1 MSENQNIEWKENWR
15 DEYLKWICGFANAI
29 GGRLYI
35 GMDDGGNVVGVADAQ
50 KLLEDIPNKVRD
62 VLGIIVDVNLLEKN
76 GLEYIE
82 IDVPSYS
89 NPINYKGQYHYR
101 SGSTKQELKG
111 AALNRF
117 ILQRTG
123 RHWDEFPIERAK
135 IEELSVSALNRF
147 RKEAARSG
155 RVDEG
160 VLNDTTEHLL
170 RDLRLTDDDTKYLTR
185 AALLL
190 FHPDPER
197 FVNGA
202 YIKIGFFRD
211 DKGNLEF
218 QDEIHGPLM
227 EQVDKAIDLIKTKYL
242 IYRISYE
249 GISRREILQFP
260 LEALRESLM
269 NCIAHK
275 DYASAVP
282 IQISVFPDHITFWN
296 AGQLPE
302 HWTMERLFESHPSSP
317 YNPLI
322 ANAFFRSGDIESWG
336 RGYKRIMDAVEVY
349 KLLPPVL
356 EMLNGLMITYYTD
369 VRSQLVAQCV
379 EEKYIPIIEYAVKNG
394 SVTNSDVQK
403 LLNISKTTAYR
414 MLQQLENWLDIQG
427 TTGKGTY
434 YTVKGSQRAHK
445 GVTKGSQRVHK

>member
-1 MSENQNIEWKENWR
+1 MNESQNIEWKESWR
-15 DEYLKWICGFANAI
+15 DDYLKWICGFANAA
-29 GGRLYI
+29 GGKIYI
-35 GMDDGGNVVGVADAQ
+35 GMNDSGQVVGVADAK

-62 VLGIIVDVNLLEKN
+62 VLGIIVDVNLLEKD

-82 IDVPSYS
+82 IDVPPYS

-135 IEELSVSALNRF
+135 VEELSASALNRF

-160 VLNDTTEHLL
+160 VLNDNTEHLL
-170 RDLRLTDDDTKYLTR
+170 HDLRLIDEDGHLNR

-197 FVNGA
+197 FVFGA

-218 QDEIHGPLM
+218 QDEVHGALM
-227 EQVDKAIDLIKTKYL
+227 EQVDKAMDLIKTKYL

-249 GISRREILQFP
+249 GISRRETPQFP
-260 LEALRESLM
+260 VEAIRESLM
-269 NCIAHK
+269 NAVAHK

-282 IQISVFPDHITFWN
+282 IQISVLPDHITFWN

-302 HWTMERLFESHPSSP
+302 SWTTEKLFGSHPSSP

-336 RGYKRIMDAVEVY
+336 RGYKRILEAVSAY
-349 KLLPPVL
+349 KLLPPKL
-356 EMLNGLMITYYTD
+356 EMISGLMITYYTD
-369 VRSQLVAQCV
+369 VRSQLLAQRV
-379 EEKYIPIIEYAVKNG
+379 DERYISVIEYATKNG
-394 SVTNSDVQK
+394 RVTNSEVQSI
-403 LLNISKTTAYR
+403 LGVSKPTASR
-414 MLQQLENWLDIQG
+414 ILQQMNDWLEMQG
-427 TTGKGTY
+427 KVGKGTY
-434 YTVKGSQRAHK
+434 YVPKWLTNVSQI
-445 GVTKGSQRVHK
+445 

>member
-1 MSENQNIEWKENWR
+1 MQKQNKYMGENQNIEWKEGWR
-15 DEYLKWICGFANAI
+15 DEYLKWICGFANAS
-29 GGRLYI
+29 GGTIYI
-35 GMDDGGNVVGVADAQ
+35 GMDDTGKVVGVADAK

-62 VLGIIVDVNLLEKN
+62 VLGMILDVNLLEEN

-82 IDVPSYS
+82 IVVPQYP

-123 RHWDEFPIERAK
+123 KHWDECPIEWAR
-135 IEELSVSALNRF
+135 IEDLSNNALDRF

-160 VLNDTTEHLL
+160 VLKDTTENLL
-170 RDLRLTDDDTKYLTR
+170 HDLRLIDAETKYLNR

-190 FHPDPER
+190 FHPTPER
-197 FVNGA
+197 FVHGA

-218 QDEIHGPLM
+218 QDEVHGPLM
-227 EQVDKAIDLIKTKYL
+227 EQVTKAMDLIKTKYL

-249 GISRREILQFP
+249 GISRRETPQFP

-269 NCIAHK
+269 NAIAHK
-275 DYASAVP
+275 DYASGVP

-296 AGQLPE
+296 SGQLPDD
-302 HWTMERLFESHPSSP
+302 WTIERLFENHPSSP
-317 YNPLI
+317 YNPII

-336 RGYKRIMDAVEVY
+336 RGYKRILEAVIAY
-349 KLLPPVL
+349 KLLPPKL
-356 EMLNGLMITYYTD
+356 EMISGLMITYYTD
-369 VRSQLVAQCV
+369 VRSQLLV
-379 EEKYIPIIEYAVKNG
+379 ERIDEKYIPIIEYAAKNG
-394 SVTNSDVQK
+394 SVTNSDVQ
-403 LLNISKTTAYR
+403 NILGVSKPTASR
-414 MLQQLENWLDIQG
+414 IFQQLTDWLDIQG

-445 GVTKGSQRVHK
+445 

>member
-1 MSENQNIEWKENWR
+1 MNESQNIEWKESWR
-15 DEYLKWICGFANAI
+15 DDYLKWICGFANAA
-29 GGRLYI
+29 GGKIYI
-35 GMDDGGNVVGVADAQ
+35 GMNDSGQVVGVADAK

-62 VLGIIVDVNLLEKN
+62 VLGIIVDVNLLEKD

-82 IDVPSYS
+82 IDVPPYS

-135 IEELSVSALNRF
+135 VEELSASALNRF

-160 VLNDTTEHLL
+160 VLNDNTEHLL
-170 RDLRLTDDDTKYLTR
+170 HDLRLIDEDGHLNR

-197 FVNGA
+197 FVFGA

-218 QDEIHGPLM
+218 QDEVHGALM
-227 EQVDKAIDLIKTKYL
+227 EQVDKAMDLIKTKYL

-249 GISRREILQFP
+249 GISRRETPQFP
-260 LEALRESLM
+260 VEAIRESLM
-269 NCIAHK
+269 NAVAHK

-282 IQISVFPDHITFWN
+282 IQISVLPDHITFWN

-302 HWTMERLFESHPSSP
+302 SWTTEKLFESHPSSP

-322 ANAFFRSGDIESWG
+322 ANVFFRSGDIESWG
-336 RGYKRIMDAVEVY
+336 RGYKRILEAVSAY
-349 KLLPPVL
+349 KLLPPKL
-356 EMLNGLMITYYTD
+356 EMISGLMITYYTD
-369 VRSQLVAQCV
+369 VRSQLLAQRV
-379 EEKYIPIIEYAVKNG
+379 DERYISVIEYATKNG
-394 SVTNSDVQK
+394 RVTNSEVQSI
-403 LLNISKTTAYR
+403 LGVSKPTASR
-414 MLQQLENWLDIQG
+414 ILQQMNDWLEMQG
-427 TTGKGTY
+427 KVGKGTY
-434 YTVKGSQRAHK
+434 YVPKWLTNVSQI
-445 GVTKGSQRVHK
+445 

>member
-1 MSENQNIEWKENWR
+1 MNENQNIEWKESWR
-15 DEYLKWICGFANAI
+15 DEYLKWICGFANAT
-29 GGRLYI
+29 GGKIYI
-35 GMDDGGNVVGVADAQ
+35 GMNDNGQVVGVADAK

-62 VLGIIVDVNLLEKN
+62 VLGIIVDVNLLEKD
-76 GLEYIE
+76 GLEYVE
-82 IDVPSYS
+82 IDVPPYS

-123 RHWDEFPIERAK
+123 RHWDEFSIERAK
-135 IEELSVSALNRF
+135 VEELSASALNRF

-160 VLNDTTEHLL
+160 VLNDKTEHLL
-170 RDLRLTDDDTKYLTR
+170 HDLRLIDEDGQLNR

-197 FVNGA
+197 FVFGA

-218 QDEIHGPLM
+218 QDEVHGSLM
-227 EQVDKAIDLIKTKYL
+227 EQVDKAMDLIKTKYL

-249 GISRREILQFP
+249 GISRRETPQFP
-260 LEALRESLM
+260 LEAIRESLM
-269 NCIAHK
+269 NCVAHK

-302 HWTMERLFESHPSSP
+302 NWTTEKLFESHPSSP

-336 RGYKRIMDAVEVY
+336 RGYKRILEAVSTY
-349 KLLPPVL
+349 KLLPPRL
-356 EMLNGLMITYYTD
+356 EMLSGLMITYYTD
-369 VRSQLVAQCV
+369 IRSQLLAQRV
-379 EEKYIPIIEYAVKNG
+379 DERYISVVEYAAKNG
-394 SVTNSDVQK
+394 RVTNSDVQNV
-403 LLNISKTTAYR
+403 LGVSKPTASR
-414 MLQQLENWLDIQG
+414 ILQQMNDWLEMQG
-427 TTGKGTY
+427 KVGKGTY
-434 YTVKGSQRAHK
+434 YTPKWLTNVSR
-445 GVTKGSQRVHK
+445 T

>member
-1 MSENQNIEWKENWR
+1 MIMNENQNIEWKESWR
-15 DEYLKWICGFANAI
+15 DDYLKWICGFANAA
-29 GGRLYI
+29 GGKIYI
-35 GMDDGGNVVGVADAQ
+35 GMNDSGQVVGVADAK

-62 VLGIIVDVNLLEKN
+62 VLGIIVDVNLLEKD

-82 IDVPSYS
+82 IDVPPYS

-135 IEELSVSALNRF
+135 VEELSASALNRF

-160 VLNDTTEHLL
+160 VLNDNTEHLL
-170 RDLRLTDDDTKYLTR
+170 HDLRLIDEDGHLNR

-197 FVNGA
+197 FVFGA

-218 QDEIHGPLM
+218 QDEVHGALM
-227 EQVDKAIDLIKTKYL
+227 EQVDKAMDLIKTKYL

-249 GISRREILQFP
+249 GISRRETPQFP
-260 LEALRESLM
+260 VEAIRESLM
-269 NCIAHK
+269 NAVAHK

-282 IQISVFPDHITFWN
+282 IQISVLPDHITFWN

-302 HWTMERLFESHPSSP
+302 SWTTEKLFESHPSSP

-336 RGYKRIMDAVEVY
+336 RGYKRILEAVSAY
-349 KLLPPVL
+349 KLLPPKL
-356 EMLNGLMITYYTD
+356 EMISGLMITYYTD
-369 VRSQLVAQCV
+369 VRSQLLAQRV
-379 EEKYIPIIEYAVKNG
+379 DERYISVIEYATKNG
-394 SVTNSDVQK
+394 RVTNSEVQSI
-403 LLNISKTTAYR
+403 LGVSKPTASR
-414 MLQQLENWLDIQG
+414 ILQQMNDWLEMQG
-427 TTGKGTY
+427 KVGKGTY
-434 YTVKGSQRAHK
+434 YVPKWLTNVSQI
-445 GVTKGSQRVHK
+445 

>member
-1 MSENQNIEWKENWR
+1 MIMNESQNIEWKESWR
-15 DEYLKWICGFANAI
+15 DDYLKWICGFANAA
-29 GGRLYI
+29 GGKIYI
-35 GMDDGGNVVGVADAQ
+35 GMNDSGQVVGVADAK

-62 VLGIIVDVNLLEKN
+62 VLGIIVDVNLLDKD
-76 GLEYIE
+76 GLEYVE
-82 IDVPSYS
+82 IDVPPYS

-135 IEELSVSALNRF
+135 MEELSANALNRF

-160 VLNDTTEHLL
+160 VLKDKTEHLL
-170 RDLRLTDDDTKYLTR
+170 HDLRLIDEDGHLNR

-197 FVNGA
+197 FVFGA

-218 QDEIHGPLM
+218 QDEIHGALM
-227 EQVDKAIDLIKTKYL
+227 EQVDKAMDLIKSKYL

-249 GISRREILQFP
+249 GISRRETPQFP
-260 LEALRESLM
+260 VEAIRESLM
-269 NCIAHK
+269 NAIAHK

-302 HWTMERLFESHPSSP
+302 NWTTERLFESHPSSP

-336 RGYKRIMDAVEVY
+336 RGYKRILEAVSAY
-349 KLLPPVL
+349 KLLPPKL
-356 EMLNGLMITYYTD
+356 EMISGLMITYYTD
-369 VRSQLVAQCV
+369 VRSQLLAQRLD
-379 EEKYIPIIEYAVKNG
+379 ERYISVIEYAAQNG
-394 SVTNSDVQK
+394 SINNTDVQK
-403 LLNISKTTAYR
+403 LLNVSKTTAYR
-414 MLQQLENWLDIQG
+414 ILSQLDNWLEVQG
-427 TTGKGTY
+427 TTGKGTH
-434 YTVKGSQRAHK
+434 YTIKGF
-445 GVTKGSQRVHK
+445 TKGS

>member
-1 MSENQNIEWKENWR
+1 MNESQNIEWKESWR
-15 DEYLKWICGFANAI
+15 DDYLKWICGFANAA
-29 GGRLYI
+29 GGKIYI
-35 GMDDGGNVVGVADAQ
+35 GMNDSGQVVGVADAK

-62 VLGIIVDVNLLEKN
+62 VLGIIVDVNLLEKD
-76 GLEYIE
+76 GLEYVE
-82 IDVPSYS
+82 IDVPPYS

-123 RHWDEFPIERAK
+123 RHWDEFPIERAR
-135 IEELSVSALNRF
+135 IEELSANALNRF

-160 VLNDTTEHLL
+160 VLKDKTEHLL
-170 RDLRLTDDDTKYLTR
+170 HDLRLIDEDGHLNR

-197 FVNGA
+197 FAFGA

-218 QDEIHGPLM
+218 QDEIHGALM
-227 EQVDKAIDLIKTKYL
+227 EQVDKAMDLIKSKYL

-249 GISRREILQFP
+249 GISRRETPQFP
-260 LEALRESLM
+260 VEAIRESLM
-269 NCIAHK
+269 NAIAHK

-302 HWTMERLFESHPSSP
+302 NWTTERLFESHPSSP

-336 RGYKRIMDAVEVY
+336 RGYKRILEAVSAY
-349 KLLPPVL
+349 KLLPPKL
-356 EMLNGLMITYYTD
+356 EMISGLMITYYTD
-369 VRSQLVAQCV
+369 VHSQLLAQRLD
-379 EEKYIPIIEYAVKNG
+379 ERYISVIEYAAQNG
-394 SVTNSDVQK
+394 SINNTDVQK
-403 LLNISKTTAYR
+403 LLNVSKTTAYR
-414 MLQQLENWLDIQG
+414 ILSQLDNWLEVQG
-427 TTGKGTY
+427 TTGKGTH
-434 YTVKGSQRAHK
+434 YTIKGF
-445 GVTKGSQRVHK
+445 TKGS

>member
-1 MSENQNIEWKENWR
+1 MNENQNIEWKESWR
-15 DEYLKWICGFANAI
+15 DDYLKWICGFANAA
-29 GGRLYI
+29 GGKIYI
-35 GMDDGGNVVGVADAQ
+35 GMNNSGQVVGVADAK

-62 VLGIIVDVNLLEKN
+62 VLGIIVDVNLLDKD
-76 GLEYIE
+76 GLEYVE
-82 IDVPSYS
+82 IDVPPYS

-135 IEELSVSALNRF
+135 IEELSESALNRF

-160 VLNDTTEHLL
+160 VLKDKTEHLL
-170 RDLRLTDDDTKYLTR
+170 HDLRLIDEDGHLNR

-197 FVNGA
+197 FVFGA

-211 DKGNLEF
+211 NKGNLEF
-218 QDEIHGPLM
+218 QDEIHGALM
-227 EQVDKAIDLIKTKYL
+227 EQVDKAMDLIKSKYL

-249 GISRREILQFP
+249 GISRRETPQFP
-260 LEALRESLM
+260 VEAIRESLM
-269 NCIAHK
+269 NAIAHK

-302 HWTMERLFESHPSSP
+302 NWTTERLFESHPSSP

-322 ANAFFRSGDIESWG
+322 ANTFFRSGDIESWG
-336 RGYKRIMDAVEVY
+336 RGYKRILEAVSAY
-349 KLLPPVL
+349 KLLPPKL
-356 EMLNGLMITYYTD
+356 EMISGLMITYYTD
-369 VRSQLVAQCV
+369 VRSQLLAQRV
-379 EEKYIPIIEYAVKNG
+379 DERYIPVIEYAAQNG
-394 SVTNSDVQK
+394 SVTNSDVQRI
-403 LLNISKTTAYR
+403 LNTNRTIAYR
-414 MLQQLENWLDIQG
+414 LLQQMGTWLEMQG
-427 TTGKGTY
+427 VTGKNTY
-434 YTVKGSQRAHK
+434 YTPKGLPNAS
-445 GVTKGSQRVHK
+445 

>member
-1 MSENQNIEWKENWR
+1 MNENQNTEWKESWR
-15 DEYLKWICGFANAI
+15 DEYLKWICGFANAT
-29 GGRLYI
+29 GGKIYI
-35 GMDDGGNVVGVADAQ
+35 GVNDNGNIVGVVNAE

-62 VLGIIVDVNLLEKN
+62 VLGIIIDVNLREEN
-76 GLEYIE
+76 GMKYIE
-82 IDVPSYS
+82 IDVPPYS

-123 RHWDEFPIERAK
+123 KHWDEVPIERAK
-135 IEELSVSALNRF
+135 VEELSANALNRF
-147 RKEAARSG
+147 RKEAARNG
-155 RVDEG
+155 RVDEN
-160 VLNDTTEHLL
+160 VLNDKTEHLL
-170 RDLRLTDDDTKYLTR
+170 HDLRLIDDATNQLNR

-197 FVNGA
+197 FVTGA

-218 QDEIHGPLM
+218 QDEVHGSLM
-227 EQVDKAIDLIKTKYL
+227 EQVDKAMDLIKSKYL

-249 GISRREILQFP
+249 GISRRETPQFP
-260 LEALRESLM
+260 MEAIRESLM
-269 NCIAHK
+269 NAIAHK
-275 DYASAVP
+275 DYACAVP

-302 HWTMERLFESHPSSP
+302 NWTTEKLFESHPSTP

-336 RGYKRIMDAVEVY
+336 RGYKRILEAVSTY
-349 KLLPPVL
+349 KLLPPKL
-356 EMLNGLMITYYTD
+356 EMLSGLMITYYTD
-369 VRSQLVAQCV
+369 VRSQLSAQQID
-379 EEKYIPIIEYAVKNG
+379 ERYIPVIEYATKNG
-394 SVTNSDVQK
+394 RVTNSDVQ
-403 LLNISKTTAYR
+403 NILGVSKPTASR
-414 MLQQLENWLDIQG
+414 ILQQMSGWLEMQG
-427 TTGKGTY
+427 KVGKGTY
-434 YTVKGSQRAHK
+434 YIPKWLTNVSQA
-445 GVTKGSQRVHK
+445 

>member
-1 MSENQNIEWKENWR
+1 MNESQNIEWKESWR
-15 DEYLKWICGFANAI
+15 DDYLKWICGFANAA
-29 GGRLYI
+29 GGKIYI
-35 GMDDGGNVVGVADAQ
+35 GMNDSGQVVGVADAK

-62 VLGIIVDVNLLEKN
+62 VLGIIVDVNLLEKD

-82 IDVPSYS
+82 IDVPPYS

-135 IEELSVSALNRF
+135 VEELSASALNRF

-160 VLNDTTEHLL
+160 VLNDNTEQLL
-170 RDLRLTDDDTKYLTR
+170 HDLRLIDEDGHLNR

-197 FVNGA
+197 FVFGA

-218 QDEIHGPLM
+218 QDEVHGALM
-227 EQVDKAIDLIKTKYL
+227 EQVDKAMDLIKTKYL

-249 GISRREILQFP
+249 GISRRETPQFP
-260 LEALRESLM
+260 VEAIRESLM
-269 NCIAHK
+269 NAVAHK

-282 IQISVFPDHITFWN
+282 IQISVLPDHITFWN

-302 HWTMERLFESHPSSP
+302 SWTTEKLFESHPSSP

-336 RGYKRIMDAVEVY
+336 RGYKRILEAVSAY
-349 KLLPPVL
+349 KLLPPKL
-356 EMLNGLMITYYTD
+356 EMISGLMITYYTD
-369 VRSQLVAQCV
+369 VRSQLLAQRV
-379 EEKYIPIIEYAVKNG
+379 DERYISVIEYATKNG
-394 SVTNSDVQK
+394 RVTNSEVQSI
-403 LLNISKTTAYR
+403 LGVSKPTASR
-414 MLQQLENWLDIQG
+414 ILQQMNDWLEMQG
-427 TTGKGTY
+427 KVGKGTY
-434 YTVKGSQRAHK
+434 YVPKWLTNVSQI
-445 GVTKGSQRVHK
+445 

>member
-1 MSENQNIEWKENWR
+1 MNENQNIEWKESWR
-15 DEYLKWICGFANAI
+15 DDYLKWICGFANAA
-29 GGRLYI
+29 GGKIYI
-35 GMDDGGNVVGVADAQ
+35 GMNDSGQVVGVADAK

-62 VLGIIVDVNLLEKN
+62 VLGIIVDVNLLEKD

-82 IDVPSYS
+82 IDVPPYS

-135 IEELSVSALNRF
+135 VEELSASALNRF

-160 VLNDTTEHLL
+160 VLNDNTEHLL
-170 RDLRLTDDDTKYLTR
+170 HDLRLIDEDGHLNR

-197 FVNGA
+197 FVFGA

-218 QDEIHGPLM
+218 QDEVHGALM
-227 EQVDKAIDLIKTKYL
+227 EQVDKAMDLIKTKYL

-249 GISRREILQFP
+249 GISRRETPQFP
-260 LEALRESLM
+260 VEAIRESLM
-269 NCIAHK
+269 NAVAHK

-282 IQISVFPDHITFWN
+282 IQISVLPDHITFWN

-302 HWTMERLFESHPSSP
+302 SWTTEKLFESHPSSP

-336 RGYKRIMDAVEVY
+336 RGYKRILEAVSAY
-349 KLLPPVL
+349 KLLPPKL
-356 EMLNGLMITYYTD
+356 EMISGLMITYYTD
-369 VRSQLVAQCV
+369 VRSQLLAQRV
-379 EEKYIPIIEYAVKNG
+379 DERYISVIEYATKNG
-394 SVTNSDVQK
+394 RVTNSEVQSI
-403 LLNISKTTAYR
+403 LGVSKPTASR
-414 MLQQLENWLDIQG
+414 ILQQMNDWLEMQG
-427 TTGKGTY
+427 KVGKGTY
-434 YTVKGSQRAHK
+434 YVPKWLTNVSQI
-445 GVTKGSQRVHK
+445 

>member
-1 MSENQNIEWKENWR
+1 MNESQNIEWKESWR
-15 DEYLKWICGFANAI
+15 DEYLKWICGFANAA
-29 GGRLYI
+29 GGKIYI
-35 GMDDGGNVVGVADAQ
+35 GMNDKGLVVGVADAD

-62 VLGIIVDVNLLEKN
+62 VLGIIVDVNLLEEN
-76 GLEYIE
+76 GLKYIE
-82 IDVPSYS
+82 IDVPPYS

-123 RHWDEFPIERAK
+123 RHWDEIPIERVQ
-135 IEELSVSALNRF
+135 IEDLSTNALSRF

-160 VLNDTTEHLL
+160 VLKDNVEHLL
-170 RDLRLTDDDTKYLTR
+170 QDLRLIDNETLHLNR

-197 FVNGA
+197 FVTGA

-211 DKGNLEF
+211 EKGNLEF

-227 EQVDKAIDLIKTKYL
+227 EQVDKAMDLIKTKYL

-249 GISRREILQFP
+249 GISRRETPQFP
-260 LEALRESLM
+260 VEAIRESLM
-269 NCIAHK
+269 NAVAHK
-275 DYASAVP
+275 DYSSAVP

-302 HWTMERLFESHPSSP
+302 NWTTDRLFENHPSSP

-336 RGYKRIMDAVEVY
+336 RGYKRILEAVSTY
-349 KLLPPVL
+349 KLLPPKL
-356 EMLNGLMITYYTD
+356 EMLSGLMITYYTD
-369 VRSQLVAQCV
+369 VRSQLQAQKV
-379 EEKYIPIIEYAVKNG
+379 DERYIAVIEYTAQNG
-394 SVTNSDVQK
+394 RVTNSEVQ
-403 LLNISKTTAYR
+403 NILGVSKPTASR
-414 MLQQLENWLDIQG
+414 ILQQMNDWLEMR
-427 TTGKGTY
+427 GKVGRGTY
-434 YTVKGSQRAHK
+434 YVPKWLTNASLI
-445 GVTKGSQRVHK
+445 

>member
-1 MSENQNIEWKENWR
+1 MNENQNTEWKESWR
-15 DEYLKWICGFANAI
+15 DEYLKWICGFANAT
-29 GGRLYI
+29 GGKIYI
-35 GMDDGGNVVGVADAQ
+35 GVNDNGQVVGVADAG

-62 VLGIIVDVNLLEKN
+62 VLGIIVDVNLLEEN
-76 GLEYIE
+76 GLKYIE
-82 IDVPSYS
+82 IDVPPYS

-123 RHWDEFPIERAK
+123 RHWDEFPIEWAG
-135 IEELSVSALNRF
+135 IEELSANALNRF

-155 RVDEG
+155 RVDED
-160 VLNDTTEHLL
+160 VLNDHTEHLL
-170 RDLRLTDDDTKYLTR
+170 HDLRLIDEDGHLNR

-197 FVNGA
+197 FGYGA

-218 QDEIHGPLM
+218 QDEVHGALM
-227 EQVDKAIDLIKTKYL
+227 EQVDKAMDLIKTKYL

-249 GISRREILQFP
+249 GISRRETPQFP
-260 LEALRESLM
+260 VEAVRESLM
-269 NCIAHK
+269 NAVAHK

-302 HWTMERLFESHPSSP
+302 SWTTDKLFESHPSTP

-336 RGYKRIMDAVEVY
+336 RGYKRILEAVSAY
-349 KLLPPVL
+349 KLLPPKL
-356 EMLNGLMITYYTD
+356 EMLSGLMITYYTD
-369 VRSQLVAQCV
+369 IRSQLLAQRFD
-379 EEKYIPIIEYAVKNG
+379 ERFIPIIEYAAQNG
-394 SVTNSDVQK
+394 SVTNSDVQRI
-403 LLNISKTTAYR
+403 LNTSKATAYR
-414 MLQQLENWLDIQG
+414 ILLQLDNLLEIQG
-427 TTGKGTY
+427 TTGKGTH
-434 YTVKGSQRAHK
+434 YTIKGF
-445 GVTKGSQRVHK
+445 TKGS

>member
-1 MSENQNIEWKENWR
+1 MNENQNTEWKESWR
-15 DEYLKWICGFANAI
+15 DEYLKWICGFANAT
-29 GGRLYI
+29 GGKIYI
-35 GMDDGGNVVGVADAQ
+35 GVNDNGQVVGVADAG

-62 VLGIIVDVNLLEKN
+62 VLGIIVDVNLLEEN
-76 GLEYIE
+76 GLKYIE
-82 IDVPSYS
+82 IDVPPYS

-123 RHWDEFPIERAK
+123 RDWDEFPIEWAG
-135 IEELSVSALNRF
+135 IEELSANALNRF

-155 RVDEG
+155 RVDED
-160 VLNDTTEHLL
+160 VLNDHTEHLL
-170 RDLRLTDDDTKYLTR
+170 HDLRLIDEDGHLNR

-197 FVNGA
+197 FVFGA

-218 QDEIHGPLM
+218 QDEVHGALM
-227 EQVDKAIDLIKTKYL
+227 EQVDKAMDLIKTKYL

-249 GISRREILQFP
+249 GISRRETPQFP
-260 LEALRESLM
+260 VEAVRESLM
-269 NCIAHK
+269 NAVAHK

-302 HWTMERLFESHPSSP
+302 SWTTDKLFESHPSTP

-336 RGYKRIMDAVEVY
+336 RGYKRILEAVSAY
-349 KLLPPVL
+349 KLLPPKL
-356 EMLNGLMITYYTD
+356 EMLSGLMITYYTD
-369 VRSQLVAQCV
+369 IRSQLLAQRFD
-379 EEKYIPIIEYAVKNG
+379 ERFIPIIEYAAQNG
-394 SVTNSDVQK
+394 SVTNSDVQRI
-403 LLNISKTTAYR
+403 LNTSKATAYR
-414 MLQQLENWLDIQG
+414 ILLQLDNLLEIQG
-427 TTGKGTY
+427 TTGKGTH
-434 YTVKGSQRAHK
+434 YTIKGF
-445 GVTKGSQRVHK
+445 TKGS

>member
-1 MSENQNIEWKENWR
+1 MNENQNIEWKESWR
-15 DEYLKWICGFANAI
+15 DEYLKWICGFANAT
-29 GGRLYI
+29 GGKIYI
-35 GMDDGGNVVGVADAQ
+35 GMNDSGKVVGVADAD

-62 VLGIIVDVNLLEKN
+62 VLGIIVDVNLLEEN
-76 GLEYIE
+76 GLKYVE
-82 IDVPSYS
+82 IDVPPYS

-123 RHWDEFPIERAK
+123 RHWDELPVEWAG
-135 IEELSVSALNRF
+135 IEELSTSALDRF

-155 RVDEG
+155 RVDEN
-160 VLNDTTEHLL
+160 VLKDTAENLL
-170 RDLRLTDDDTKYLTR
+170 HDLRLIDAQTKCPTR

-197 FVNGA
+197 FVTGA

-218 QDEIHGPLM
+218 QDEVHGSLM
-227 EQVDKAIDLIKTKYL
+227 EQVDKAMDLIKTKYL
-242 IYRISYE
+242 IYHISYE
-249 GISRREILQFP
+249 GISRRETPQFP
-260 LEALRESLM
+260 VEAVRESLM
-269 NCIAHK
+269 NAIAHK

-302 HWTMERLFESHPSSP
+302 NWTTEKLFESHPSTP

-336 RGYKRIMDAVEVY
+336 RGYKRILEAVSAY
-349 KLLPPVL
+349 KLLPPKL
-356 EMLNGLMITYYTD
+356 EMLSGLMITYYTD
-369 VRSQLVAQCV
+369 IRSQLLAQRAD
-379 EEKYIPIIEYAVKNG
+379 ERFIPIIEYAAQNG
-394 SVTNSDVQK
+394 SVTNSDVQRI
-403 LLNISKTTAYR
+403 LNTNRTTAYR
-414 MLQQLENWLDIQG
+414 LLQQMETWLEMQG
-427 TTGKGTY
+427 VTGKNTY
-434 YTVKGSQRAHK
+434 YTIKGLPNASQTLQK
-445 GVTKGSQRVHK
+445 

>member
-1 MSENQNIEWKENWR
+1 MNENQNTEWKESWR
-15 DEYLKWICGFANAI
+15 DEYLKWICGFANAT
-29 GGRLYI
+29 GGKIYI
-35 GMDDGGNVVGVADAQ
+35 GVNDNGQVVGVADAG

-62 VLGIIVDVNLLEKN
+62 VLGIIVDVNLLEEN
-76 GLEYIE
+76 GLKYIE
-82 IDVPSYS
+82 IDVPPYS

-101 SGSTKQELKG
+101 SGSTKQELKF

-123 RHWDEFPIERAK
+123 RHWDEFPIEWAG
-135 IEELSVSALNRF
+135 IEELSANALNRF

-155 RVDEG
+155 RVDED
-160 VLNDTTEHLL
+160 VLNDHTEHLL
-170 RDLRLTDDDTKYLTR
+170 HDLRLIDEDGHLNR

-197 FVNGA
+197 FVFGA

-218 QDEIHGPLM
+218 QDEVHGALM
-227 EQVDKAIDLIKTKYL
+227 EQVDKAMDLIKTKYL

-249 GISRREILQFP
+249 GISRRETPQFP
-260 LEALRESLM
+260 VEAVRESLM
-269 NCIAHK
+269 NAVAHK

-302 HWTMERLFESHPSSP
+302 SWTTDKLFESHPSTP

-336 RGYKRIMDAVEVY
+336 RGYKRILEAVSAY
-349 KLLPPVL
+349 KLLPPKL
-356 EMLNGLMITYYTD
+356 EMLSGLMITYYTD
-369 VRSQLVAQCV
+369 IRSQLLAQRFD
-379 EEKYIPIIEYAVKNG
+379 ERFIPIIEYAAQNG
-394 SVTNSDVQK
+394 SVTNSDVQRI
-403 LLNISKTTAYR
+403 LNTSKATAYR
-414 MLQQLENWLDIQG
+414 ILLQLDNLLEIQG
-427 TTGKGTY
+427 TTGKGTH
-434 YTVKGSQRAHK
+434 YTIKGF
-445 GVTKGSQRVHK
+445 TKGS

>member
-1 MSENQNIEWKENWR
+1 MIMNESQNIEWKESWR
-15 DEYLKWICGFANAI
+15 DDYLKWICGFANAA
-29 GGRLYI
+29 GGKIYI
-35 GMDDGGNVVGVADAQ
+35 GMNDSGQVVGVADAK

-62 VLGIIVDVNLLEKN
+62 VLGIIVDVNLLEKD

-82 IDVPSYS
+82 IDVPPYS
-89 NPINYKGQYHYR
+89 TPINYKGQYHYR

-135 IEELSVSALNRF
+135 VEELSASALNRF

-160 VLNDTTEHLL
+160 VLNDNTEHLL
-170 RDLRLTDDDTKYLTR
+170 HDLRLIDEDGHLNR

-197 FVNGA
+197 FVFGA

-218 QDEIHGPLM
+218 QDEVHGALM
-227 EQVDKAIDLIKTKYL
+227 EQVDKAMDLIKTKYL

-249 GISRREILQFP
+249 GISRRETPQFP
-260 LEALRESLM
+260 VEAIRESLM
-269 NCIAHK
+269 NAVAHK

-282 IQISVFPDHITFWN
+282 IQISVLPDHITFWN

-302 HWTMERLFESHPSSP
+302 SWTTEKLFESHPSSP

-336 RGYKRIMDAVEVY
+336 RGYKRILEAVSAY
-349 KLLPPVL
+349 KLLPPKL
-356 EMLNGLMITYYTD
+356 EMISGLMITYYTD
-369 VRSQLVAQCV
+369 VRSQLLAQRV
-379 EEKYIPIIEYAVKNG
+379 DERYISVIEYATKNG
-394 SVTNSDVQK
+394 RVTNSEVQSI
-403 LLNISKTTAYR
+403 LGVSKPTASR
-414 MLQQLENWLDIQG
+414 ILQQMNDWLEMQG
-427 TTGKGTY
+427 KVGKGTY
-434 YTVKGSQRAHK
+434 YVPKWLTNVSQI
-445 GVTKGSQRVHK
+445 

>member
-1 MSENQNIEWKENWR
+1 MNESQNIEWKESWR
-15 DEYLKWICGFANAI
+15 DEYLKWICGFANAT
-29 GGRLYI
+29 GGKIYI
-35 GMDDGGNVVGVADAQ
+35 GMNDSGQVVGVADAK

-62 VLGIIVDVNLLEKN
+62 VLGIIVDVNLLEKD
-76 GLEYIE
+76 GLEYVE
-82 IDVPSYS
+82 IDVPPYS
-89 NPINYKGQYHYR
+89 NLINYKGQYHYR

-111 AALNRF
+111 VALNRF

-135 IEELSVSALNRF
+135 VEDLSVSALNRF
-147 RKEAARSG
+147 RKETARSG

-160 VLNDTTEHLL
+160 VLIDKVEHLL
-170 RDLRLTDDDTKYLTR
+170 QDLRLIDDDGHLNR

-190 FHPDPER
+190 FHPDPEK
-197 FVNGA
+197 FVFGA

-218 QDEIHGPLM
+218 QDEVHGSLM
-227 EQVDKAIDLIKTKYL
+227 EQVDKAMDLIKTKYL

-249 GISRREILQFP
+249 GISRRETPQFP
-260 LEALRESLM
+260 MEAIRESLM
-269 NCIAHK
+269 NCVAHK

-302 HWTMERLFESHPSSP
+302 NWTTDKLFESHPSTP

-336 RGYKRIMDAVEVY
+336 RGYKRILEAVGAY
-349 KLLPPVL
+349 KLLPPKL
-356 EMLNGLMITYYTD
+356 EMLSGLMITYYTD
-369 VRSQLVAQCV
+369 VRSQLLAQRV
-379 EEKYIPIIEYAVKNG
+379 DERFIPVIEYAAQNG
-394 SVTNSDVQK
+394 SVNNSDVQK
-403 LLNISKTTAYR
+403 LLNTSKTTAYR
-414 MLQQLENWLDIQG
+414 ILSQLDSWLEIQG
-427 TTGKGTY
+427 TTGKGTH
-434 YTVKGSQRAHK
+434 YTIKGF
-445 GVTKGSQRVHK
+445 TKGS